1 MSAVFQQEL
10 GKQGL
15 MFQFLETEEKR
26 TKDTVLHIS
35 KVFPVIIINAL
46 RNRTEPSGDYG
57 L

>member
-26 TKDTVLHIS
+26 TKDTVLNIS

-46 RNRTEPSGDYG
+46 RNRTEPNGDYS